1 NFTIHCKSKD
11 DDVGSHVIPV
21 GKSYDLSFRVNFTGT
36 TLFFCSITSP
46 EGSID
51 FDLYNAKRDMLRCPT
66 QCNWTAAK
74 AGLVADY
81 EEKFVISP
89 FKTHVNVLNRL
100 NGDVIIH
107 CKSKDDDVGSHLIH
121 VGQSYDLNFRVNFI
135 GTTLFFC
142 SIISTEGSIDFDLY
156 NAKRD
161 MWRCPTQ
168 CDWIATKK
176 G

>member
-1 NFTIHCKSKD
+1 HVIVLNELNGNFTIHCKSKD

-74 AGLVADY
+74 AGLVGRTQTKPPALDMLI
-81 EEKFVISP
+81 KW
-89 FKTHVNVLNRL
+89 
-100 NGDVIIH
+100 
-107 CKSKDDDVGSHLIH
+107 SK
-121 VGQSYDLNFRVNFI
+121 
-135 GTTLFFC
+135 
-142 SIISTEGSIDFDLY
+142 
-156 NAKRD
+156 
-161 MWRCPTQ
+161 
-168 CDWIATKK
+168 
-176 G
+176 